1 MKTDQDDNTE
11 IHPLDIDYTDV
22 EDKPERRLQW
32 SVVPAI
38 NLGIVCFALAALMMV
53 IAIITSQ
60 LGGMSA
66 ASMEQA
72 YLFRRLGSLLILAG
86 GLFILHGVRSN
97 SDVHVERRKR
107 AKEKKEEAARNK
119 ALVRFQIG
127 GKDPEKAIDLQDW
140 IYALKK
146 FPFLVPKQDATSGMP
161 SEFEDVNVVWKDTIV
176 AVLRWDLSVPGRIH
190 VVTRLR
196 YLETLKIPF
205 EMLLAEL
212 GAESDLANCTDGDL
226 VD

>member
-1 MKTDQDDNTE
+1 MKKDQEDNTE

-22 EDKPERRLQW
+22 EDKPERRLRW
-32 SVVPAI
+32 SKVPAI

-53 IAIITSQ
+53 IAIITSR

-66 ASMEQA
+66 ASMDQA

-97 SDVHVERRKR
+97 SVVHAERRKR
-107 AKEKKEEAARNK
+107 AKAKKEEAARNK

-140 IYALKK
+140 IYALEK
-146 FPFLVPKQDATSGMP
+146 FRFLVPRESATAGRP
-161 SEFEDVNVVWKDTIV
+161 SAFEDVNVVWKDTV
-176 AVLRWDLSVPGRIH
+176 LAVLRWDLSVPGRIN

-196 YLETLKIPF
+196 YLDALKEPF
-205 EMLLAEL
+205 EMLLADL
-212 GAESDLANCTDGDL
+212 GADSELANYMDGDL